1 MKDAQP
7 GTVYLKDYR
16 PSDYLIDTTDLHF
29 MLDDQFT
36 TVTSKLTMRR
46 NPAVA
51 DFDTSLQL
59 DGQELELISVAVDGN
74 TLSSGD
80 YSIDDEQLIIHT
92 LPEQFVL
99 SIVTVSYT
107 HLTLPTSDLV

>member
-29 MLDDQFT
+29 LLEDEYT
-36 TVTSKLTMRR
+36 IVTSKLTMRR

-51 DFDTSLQL
+51 DLDMSLQL
-59 DGQELELISVAVDGN
+59 DGQ
-74 TLSSGD
+74 
-80 YSIDDEQLIIHT
+80 
-92 LPEQFVL
+92 
-99 SIVTVSYT
+99 
-107 HLTLPTSDLV
+107 